1 MLSLLRK
8 CRLCFRDPA
17 RVRAGDVAYN
27 GALVAWFRCVIAL
40 PLPGRQQ
47 QSAGEVA
54 QGWIGITTGVGG
66 KELIL
71 AGVPPAIWP
80 SPDTPRLVAHRVRGA
95 CPQDRGCETL
105 DLYRK

>member
-71 AGVPPAIWP
+71 AGVPPRSGHRRIPRAW
-80 SPDTPRLVAHRVRGA
+80 SPTGCGERVRKIGA
-95 CPQDRGCETL
+95 VKR
-105 DLYRK
+105 